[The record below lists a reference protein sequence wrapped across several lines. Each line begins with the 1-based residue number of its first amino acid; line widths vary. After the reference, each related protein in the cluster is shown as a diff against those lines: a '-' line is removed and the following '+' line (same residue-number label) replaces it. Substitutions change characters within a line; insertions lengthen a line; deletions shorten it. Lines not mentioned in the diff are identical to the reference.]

1 MTILKKIVLQGFK
14 SFKHKTTIP
23 VERRGLTAIVGE
35 NGSGKSNI
43 IDGLT
48 FVMGQRSSKLRAN
61 RLSQLIY
68 NGGTDDTPAKK
79 AKVSVHLDNSE
90 GQFSEVVDKHLDND
104 HQPDVITIGRKVTR
118 NSSAYKFMDHNC
130 KRAVIDGVLD
140 SANMDPSRHHIVNQG
155 KITEIVNMNARD
167 RREIIDDLAG
177 ISKYDKRKE
186 QAIDD
191 LRTVKE
197 KLMTNRVIL
206 GERRTQLNRLEKERD
221 AALEYKEKEE
231 ELELV
236 EASISRRKYL
246 NKKKELS
253 DTEEKLER
261 INDDLS
267 RFEDQLESADKE
279 AEEKKKKLKN
289 LKEEQEGDEGK
300 ELAQEIEDVKMELVK
315 IRGQISSHKNEIS
328 NLEDTVDELTR
339 LKNQT
344 SSKSSKKKRSVR
356 ALLESDRSGIYG
368 TIEDLMEVKSK
379 YRVAIETAAGGHL
392 HDLVVDS
399 RSTAIESVN
408 YLKENDLGRARFL
421 PLMDVSGGRMSQ
433 SSKKAKKLPGVI
445 DYGIELVRFD
455 PKYRRAF
462 QYVFR
467 DTLISEDLES
477 VESAENVRVV
487 TLDGDVLSRGG
498 AVTGGTAKKSRSSS
512 SDNKTEQLEKKINS
526 KRKRIQKLKDEISDK
541 RNKRDELRRKL
552 SEKESQ
558 QEDRSQ
564 TNEEIKNEI
573 AELEFRLDELKNK
586 QNELY
591 RKTEQ
596 QKRKKDS
603 AERDLK
609 GINREL
615 EDLSEPDPN
624 KDYLEEPVKELI
636 NKKRQYRRELDRL
649 QPVNMKAIEEYE
661 EFKSQVEDLEDKLST
676 LREEKREVERL
687 IGKIEQEKKEAFYT
701 TMGELSEH
709 FQTIFKK
716 LFEGGSAHLKLKREG
731 DITSGLLIKAHP
743 PGKELIV
750 LDSLSGGEK
759 TLTAIA
765 FIFALQEMNPA
776 PVYVMDEIDAALDQR
791 HSAKVADLL
800 EEYAEE
806 AQLILISH
814 NEETARHADQ
824 VFGVSMEGGKS
835 EVLSIQLTQ

>member
-14 SFKHKTTIP
+14 SFKNKTTVP
-23 VERRGLTAIVGE
+23 VENRGLTAIVGE

-68 NGGTDDTPAKK
+68 NGGKNDSPAKH

-90 GQFSEVVDKHLDND
+90 GQFSDIVDQHLDNG

-118 NSSAYKFMDHNC
+118 KSSSYKFMGGNC
-130 KRAVIDGVLD
+130 KRSVIDDILGE
-140 SANMDPSRHHIVNQG
+140 ANMDPSRHHIVNQG

-177 ISKYDKRKE
+177 ISKYDRRKE
-186 QAIDD
+186 QAIKD

-221 AALEYKEKEE
+221 AALKYKEKEE

-236 EASISRRKYL
+236 ESSISRKKYV
-246 NKKKELS
+246 NKKKEL
-253 DTEEKLER
+253 TETQEKLEKV
-261 INDDLS
+261 NEELS
-267 RFEDQLESADKE
+267 QLQKRLEEADRE
-279 AEEKKKKLKN
+279 AEEKEKKLN
-289 LKEEQEGDEGK
+289 ELKGEQEGEEGK
-300 ELAQEIEDVKMELVK
+300 KLQSEIEEIKMDLVK
-315 IRGQISSHKNEIS
+315 VRGQISSHKNEIT
-328 NLEDTVDELTR
+328 NLEDTVDELKR

-344 SSKSSKKKRSVR
+344 SSKSKKKKRSVR
-356 ALLESDRSGIYG
+356 ALLESNRSGIYG
-368 TIEDLMEVKSK
+368 TIDDLMEVKPK

-399 RSTAIESVN
+399 RRTAIEAVN

-433 SSKKAKKLPGVI
+433 SSKKAKKLAGVI

-467 DTLISEDLES
+467 DTLIAEDLDS
-477 VESAENVRVV
+477 VENAENVRVV

-498 AVTGGTAKKSRSSS
+498 AVSGGTAKKSRSKSS
-512 SDNKTEQLEKKINS
+512 SNQAEQLEKKITA
-526 KRKRIQKLKDEISDK
+526 KQKRIEKLKKDISAK
-541 RNKRDELRRKL
+541 RDRRDELRTEL
-552 SEKESQ
+552 SRKESQ
-558 QEDRSQ
+558 LENQTQ
-564 TNEEIKNEI
+564 TNEEIRNEI
-573 AELEFRLDELKNK
+573 SELESHLGELKNR

-591 RKTEQ
+591 RKTER
-596 QKRKKDS
+596 QKRKKDG
-603 AERDLK
+603 AERDLQ
-609 GINREL
+609 GIKQEL
-615 EDLSEPDPN
+615 EDLDRPDPN
-624 KDYLEEPVKELI
+624 GDYLEDPVKELI
-636 NKKRQYRRELDRL
+636 SRKRQYRRELDRL
-649 QPVNMKAIEEYE
+649 QPVNMKAIEEYD
-661 EFKSQVEDLEDKLST
+661 EFKAQVDELEGKLQT

-687 IGKIEQEKKEAFYT
+687 IGSIEQEKKEAFYA
-701 TMGELSEH
+701 TMNELSEH
-709 FQTIFKK
+709 FETIFKK
-716 LFEGGSAHLKLKREG
+716 LFDGGSAYLQLRREG

-800 EEYAEE
+800 DEYARE

-824 VFGVSMEGGKS
+824 VFGVSMKDSKS
-835 EVLSIQLTQ
+835 EVLSIKLD